1 LDEVLSVARH
11 KGEQNMENITFNFVQ
26 LHQHGPAFS
35 DFLRL
40 RKHFFVDTLGWD
52 IPHDDDVEMDQ
63 YDNPQAS
70 YSLAIR
76 DGEVVGGVRVMP
88 TTAKWGNHSY
98 MLRDAFHG
106 KLIDIPTSVLSE
118 EILSPT
124 VWEGTRIVVSD
135 RLQTHAERAQ
145 CLSTIMD
152 GMIDIVASQ
161 GGERIMA
168 LCPLAMM
175 RALRKR
181 GYDVNTVGNPHH
193 NTGDGR
199 RYAVLTMPAQKAVEG
214 LSLRPSKPIFA
225 NMLATAA

>member
-1 LDEVLSVARH
+1 
-11 KGEQNMENITFNFVQ
+11 MENITFNFVQ

-35 DFLRL
+35 NFLRL
-40 RKHFFVDTLGWD
+40 RKHFFVDSLGWD
-52 IPHDDDVEMDQ
+52 IPHDDEFEMDQ
-63 YDNPQAS
+63 YDNPKAS
-70 YSLAIR
+70 YSLAMK

-88 TTAKWGNHSY
+88 TTAKWGTHSY

-106 KLIDIPTSVLSE
+106 KLIDIPSDVLSE

-135 RLQTHAERAQ
+135 KLTTHRVRAQ

-152 GMIDIVASQ
+152 GMIDLVASQ

-181 GYDVNTVGNPHH
+181 GYDVGTVGNPHQ
-193 NTGDGR
+193 NVGDGR
-199 RYAVLTMPAQKAVEG
+199 RYAVLTMPAEKATENLP
-214 LSLRPSKPIFA
+214 LSPHTHL
-225 NMLATAA
+225 MQAAHPAAAFL